1 MYGAMVVRPL
11 VMRARLWPTQVAG
24 EERAGRGAAW
34 TTLGLAGQAKW
45 KALASWL
52 HPSKPEQSHPVF
64 VWNRASMTRCP
75 RDACE
80 AVSANANQPDNEHE
94 AMAIRPH
101 LSVLVR
107 SGLNERGTPW
117 LPLFAHSA

>member
-1 MYGAMVVRPL
+1 
-11 VMRARLWPTQVAG
+11 
-24 EERAGRGAAW
+24 
-34 TTLGLAGQAKW
+34 
-45 KALASWL
+45 
-52 HPSKPEQSHPVF
+52 
-64 VWNRASMTRCP
+64 MTRCP
-75 RDACE
+75 HDACE

-101 LSVLVR
+101 LSVLAR